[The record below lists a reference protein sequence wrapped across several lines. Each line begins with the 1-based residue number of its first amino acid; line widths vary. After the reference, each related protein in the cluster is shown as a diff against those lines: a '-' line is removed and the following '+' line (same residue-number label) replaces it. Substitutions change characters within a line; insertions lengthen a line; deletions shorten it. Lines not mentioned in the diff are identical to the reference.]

1 MSAPM
6 NQRNPLTLLT
16 GGLLV
21 VIFLFMLFS
30 FQVRQTEV
38 AVVTTF
44 GKYSRSLTNAGFKLR
59 WPWPIE
65 KVYEFDNR
73 LQTFESKFDQSITRD
88 QINIMSK
95 VYVGWRIA
103 EPRIFLERFNGD
115 VTDLER
121 KLGDVARNAKSEVL
135 GNHDFGD
142 LISTNVAELKF
153 DQIEGEMLERVQ
165 ARARAAGY
173 GVQVELLGIKQL
185 GLPESITSTVF
196 ERMRAERQRLVAR
209 YQTEGERD
217 AKIIRANADGLA
229 KEILATATAEAIRIT
244 GQAEVQAQEY
254 YRVFEKN
261 PELAIFLVQLKAM
274 EQSLKERTHLILDQ
288 QTPPFNLL
296 SGPPPAAG
304 AASGPRK

>member
-1 MSAPM
+1 M

-16 GGLLV
+16 GALLLL
-21 VIFLFMLFS
+21 IFLFMLFS
-30 FQVRQTEV
+30 FQVRQTQV

-44 GKYSRSLTNAGFKLR
+44 GKYSRSITNAGFQFRL
-59 WPWPIE
+59 PWPIE

-103 EPRIFLERFNGD
+103 DPRIFLERFSGD
-115 VTDLER
+115 AADVER
-121 KLGDVARNAKSEVL
+121 KLGDVGRNAKSEVL
-135 GNHDFGD
+135 GLHDFGD
-142 LISTNVAELKF
+142 LISTNLAELKF
-153 DQIEGEMLERVQ
+153 DQIEAEMLQRVQ
-165 ARARAAGY
+165 TRAQAAGY
-173 GVQVELLGIKQL
+173 GVEVELLGLKQL

-196 ERMRAERQRLVAR
+196 DRMRAERQRLVAR

-217 AKIIRANADGLA
+217 AKIIRANADGQA

-244 GQAEVQAQEY
+244 GQAEVQAQNY
-254 YRVFEKN
+254 YAVFEKN

-274 EQSLKERTHLILDQ
+274 EQSLKDHTHLILDQ

-296 SGPPPAAG
+296 NSSG
-304 AASGPRK
+304 AAAAGPRK